1 MLRES
6 AAVGGQEPLMP
17 QSPRAQLGTGIHSL
31 FERAATDPTFPD
43 DTPGLAAEWSGMT
56 AGIEHQL
63 SAISYM
69 QAAVPLTRSIP
80 NIGLIRSR
88 TLISL
93 AEVRAAVPP
102 PRGTSGSSQASN
114 PAGKL
119 SSKAGTVV
127 GVPDRISHTQHG
139 VVISDFKTG
148 TFLQPD
154 GTVTPDY
161 QTQLKL
167 YGALFHD
174 NYREWPARLEVVSL
188 TGQKIPVPFTPNECE
203 QLLDDAHKL
212 CLKARTQTPDLVAH
226 PDKQKAVGAPTPET
240 CRFCPFRPHCPA
252 YLDSALSVAPLCPT
266 DIAGTLLCWS
276 KSGNG
281 AILVE
286 LQSTKGTLVA
296 RSIPPVGPA
305 VVALSASA
313 PGDKILIANLKHDN
327 TNLFSAT
334 SYTAVHTYRTTPD
347 EDSAH

>member
-1 MLRES
+1 
-6 AAVGGQEPLMP
+6 MP

-31 FERAATDPTFPD
+31 FERAATDASFPAD
-43 DTPGLAAEWSGMT
+43 AVGLAAEWDGMT
-56 AGIEHQL
+56 ADIEHKL
-63 SAISYM
+63 SAIPYM
-69 QAAVPLTRSIP
+69 QAALPLTRSIP

-88 TLISL
+88 TLIGL
-93 AEVRAAVPP
+93 AQVRAAAPT
-102 PRGTSGSSQASN
+102 PRATSGPSQAPNQS
-114 PAGKL
+114 GKL

-127 GVPDRISHTQHG
+127 GVPDRISHTQGG

-154 GTVTPDY
+154 GTVTPEY

-188 TGQKIPVPFTPNECE
+188 TGKKIPVPFTPSECE

-212 CLKARTQTPDLVAH
+212 CLKARTETPGLAAH

-266 DIAGTLLCWS
+266 DIAGALLSWS

-281 AILVE
+281 AIFVE

-313 PGDKILIANLKHDN
+313 PGDKILIVNLKYDN

-334 SYTAVHTYRTTPD
+334 SYTAMHTYRHTSLENP
-347 EDSAH
+347 AP